1 MCGRNISSGKDP
13 QIYFLKKKKRCKL
26 KYQRVFVEIVIF
38 LKKKYH
44 HMIHWMLIFIK
55 IFLPCL
61 KYLGKGKAGIYFYL
75 YINPKIYFILKIIYC

>member
-1 MCGRNISSGKDP
+1 
-13 QIYFLKKKKRCKL
+13 
-26 KYQRVFVEIVIF
+26 
-38 LKKKYH
+38 
-44 HMIHWMLIFIK
+44 MIHWMLIFIK